1 MKKLLLFSWVF
12 MQIASVFSYDFSA
25 QVGSDTLYFTITNA
39 NSKTVKVVCPDISNW
54 NCYTQPTGNLV
65 IPSTVSNGG
74 VTYSVTAIGENAF
87 IGCESLTSVTIPNS
101 VTTIGNNA
109 FAGSRFITSVTIPNS
124 VTTIGNGAFSG
135 CWGLTSV
142 TIPNSVTSIG
152 KFAFNGCSNLT
163 SVTIPNSVTS
173 IEYCTFA
180 TCIRLTSVTI
190 PNSVTSI
197 GDMAFCYCSSLTS
210 ITIPNSVTY
219 IGDMAFNDCED
230 LTTVYWNADSAY
242 IFQDYSTLFGYCYK
256 LTNFIFGNNVRI
268 IPNHVCNYLYSLT
281 SVTIPNSVTH
291 IGDSAFYSC
300 YSLTSITIPNSV
312 TTIGRDAFG
321 DCKGISSYVI
331 IPDSVTEIGNFAFS
345 GCTNIPFFMFK
356 RQTPPDFDDA
366 FPVSIF
372 YVPCGSLDLYAEKFF
387 NEETIIELSNI
398 FSVVP
403 EDKNKGWILI
413 SKYPSCSDMNAEIE
427 AVPKANYRFDHWSDG
442 NTDNPRLFYVTGDTT
457 LVAYFTPKTSIS
469 DLDDSK
475 VKVYAAGN
483 SIVIELAHAQEYEN
497 EPVTVY
503 DVLGR
508 EIAKGRLEGNSLRLP
523 VQPSGIYI
531 VQINGLMPYKLVV
544 Q

>member
-291 IGDSAFYSC
+291 IGDSAFYYCDGLS
-300 YSLTSITIPNSV
+300 TV
-312 TTIGRDAFG
+312 TFEGTTPP
-321 DCKGISSYVI
+321 S
-331 IPDSVTEIGNFAFS
+331 IGNNAFAHIYS
-345 GCTNIPFFMFK
+345 NAVVYI
-356 RQTPPDFDDA
+356 
-366 FPVSIF
+366 
-372 YVPCGSLDLYAEKFF
+372 PCGSLSYFVERMPNIRANNFIDSQISFSAVSEDNNKGTVKIL
-387 NEETIIELSNI
+387 NEPTCVNP
-398 FSVVP
+398 SVV
-403 EDKNKGWILI
+403 I
-413 SKYPSCSDMNAEIE
+413 NAI
-427 AVPKANYRFDHWSDG
+427 AADNYRFDHWSDG

-531 VQINGLMPYKLVV
+531 VQINGLMPYKVVV